1 MSILL
6 NIQNLEVSFPL
17 ARGREMRALRGMQLL
32 VLRGATLGL
41 LGESGCG
48 KSTLARALLRLLPNG
63 ARVTGAIDLEG
74 RDLLQLSEREMARVR
89 GKRIAL
95 IPQDPGQ
102 ALNPVM
108 RVGDQVAEVLRA
120 HRKETWKRCRDEAE
134 ELLQR
139 THLEAGD
146 RRMFDAYPH
155 QLSGGQKQRVV
166 IAQALACRP
175 SLIVA
180 DEPTASLDT
189 SLGNQIVALLN
200 EIRAQENT
208 SLLLITHNPALLV
221 GIADRVA
228 VMYAGRI
235 VEEGPAKEI
244 FHRARHPYTRALLN
258 CMRADSAPNP
268 RRNGMR
274 LPIIAGAAPDASAI
288 IPGCSFA
295 PRCTERMAC
304 CEMKPPATPDR
315 EDTSRVECLLYE

>member
-1 MSILL
+1 VSILL
-6 NIQNLEVSFPL
+6 NIRNLEVSFPL
-17 ARGREMRALRGMQLL
+17 AHGRELRALRGIQLL
-32 VLRGATLGL
+32 VFRSATLGL

-63 ARVTGAIDLEG
+63 ARVTGAVNLEG

-89 GKRIAL
+89 GARIAL

-108 RVGDQVAEVLRA
+108 RVGNQVAEVLRA
-120 HRKETWKRCRDEAE
+120 HRKETWKRCREEAE
-134 ELLQR
+134 ALLRR
-139 THLEAGD
+139 THLEASD

-166 IAQALACRP
+166 IAQALVCRP

-180 DEPTASLDT
+180 DEPTASLDG
-189 SLGNQIVALLN
+189 SLERQIVALLN

-208 SLLLITHNPALLV
+208 SLLFITHNPTLLL

-235 VEEGPAKEI
+235 VEEGPAAEI
-244 FHRARHPYTRALLN
+244 FRRARHPYTRALLN
-258 CMRADSAPNP
+258 CMRSDSAPNP
-268 RRNGMR
+268 QRSGMR
-274 LPIIAGAAPDASAI
+274 LPIIAGQAPDVGAA

-295 PRCTERMAC
+295 SRCTERIAS
-304 CEMKPPATPDR
+304 CESQPPVVTTRDDA
-315 EDTSRVECLLYE
+315 SSVECLLYE